1 MSQLYHKT
9 SQKLRNCPNWAA
21 KGLVGF
27 DTFWLVLVSFGWFWL
42 FLIGLVGFGHLGW
55 SFSDQVIQWPSHSVT
70 KVGTA
75 LLGQLKSR
83 IITCVIFTLR
93 SYFIIIQYIHHMFII
108 IVLNFNA
115 RLNLM
120 LFGRTEI
127 SEIVWTIW
135 TNWPCNLLLCVCFL
149 RRSAHKSGFCPFSR
163 FNLAQGFP
171 SGCWLL
177 RQTL

>member
-1 MSQLYHKT
+1 MSELYHNT
-9 SQKLRNCPNWAA
+9 ALKLRNCPNWAA

-27 DTFWLVLVSFGWFWL
+27 DRFWLVLVSFGWFGL

-55 SFSDQVIQWPSHSVT
+55 SFSDQGGYRAARAAKNQESSHLSFLPS
-70 KVGTA
+70 
-75 LLGQLKSR
+75 
-83 IITCVIFTLR
+83 
-93 SYFIIIQYIHHMFII
+93 FIIIQYFHHILII
-108 IVLNFNA
+108 IVLNLNA
-115 RLNLM
+115 RLNLK

-177 RQTL
+177 QQTL